1 MSLKEGNS
9 MFRSYSIDVC
19 PGNPLYGY
27 LDQCAVAYTN
37 IYNTGLF
44 VCRQVYFGLN
54 KEEDQRQENEKL
66 ILKQLSDALPL
77 MQATRKDSEKQ
88 YSMPVKGKTALSYTF
103 LNSFFST

>member
-1 MSLKEGNS
+1 MSL
-9 MFRSYSIDVC
+9 
-19 PGNPLYGY
+19 
-27 LDQCAVAYTN
+27 
-37 IYNTGLF
+37 
-44 VCRQVYFGLN
+44 

-66 ILKQLSDALPL
+66 ILKQISDALPL